1 MRAAGVHPPDTF
13 ACAHRHESRPTWTG
27 TWTGPDLTKV
37 GPDLTKVGP
46 DLTKVESF
54 GPDLTKVESFC
65 RGPGPDLTKVESFG
79 PDLTKVE
86 SFCRETTRT
95 TRDQTSPRLNPSVVD
110 QDQTRPHQG

>member
-65 RGPGPDLTKVESFG
+65 R
-79 PDLTKVE
+79 
-86 SFCRETTRT
+86 ETTRT